1 MSDVRIWHHGLV
13 AEWWAEFNRGGEDI
27 EVFLAALQNVD
38 GPILDLGCG
47 TGRLLV
53 EFLKAGK
60 DVQGCDASSD
70 MIEWCG
76 KVLAE
81 SGQSCPL
88 HTQAVHQL
96 QLGQTYAAVYM
107 CGAFGLGGSRA
118 DDLEGLKRVH
128 RHLEPGGLLMMD
140 HHLPNLE
147 TPKAWSAWVEQ
158 PELPR
163 RWPSEGDK
171 KIARDGSEFELKTRQ
186 FDFDP
191 VAQTTTLEIDVAKR
205 RDGELVAREQG
216 QINIGLYFK
225 AEIELMLEVAGFSEI
240 EVTGFGHKER
250 PQPWQDSR
258 ILFTARA

>member
-13 AEWWAEFNRGGEDI
+13 AEWWAEFNRGGDDI
-27 EVFLAALQNVD
+27 EVFVSALQGIE

-60 DVQGCDASSD
+60 EIQGCDASAD
-70 MIEWCG
+70 MIAWCG

-81 SGQSCPL
+81 EALSCPL
-88 HTQAVHQL
+88 HTQAIHQL
-96 QLGQTYAAVYM
+96 DLGMSFSAIYM
-107 CGAFGLGGSRA
+107 CGAFGLGGSRE
-118 DDLEGLKRVH
+118 DDLEGLRRVH
-128 RHLEPGGLLMMD
+128 QHLKSSGLLVMD

-163 RWPSEGDK
+163 RWPSEGEK
-171 KIARDGSEFELKTRQ
+171 KVARDGSEFELKTRQ

-191 VAQTTTLEIDVAKR
+191 VAQTTTLEIDVTKR
-205 RDGELVAREQG
+205 LNGELVAQEQG
-216 QINIGLYFK
+216 QIKIGLYFK
-225 AEIELMLEVAGFSEI
+225 SEIELMLKVAGFHDI
-240 EVTGFGHKER
+240 EVTGFGHR
-250 PQPWQDSR
+250 DTPQPWQDSR